1 MYPQRLAAA
10 GIEIVIPE
18 PADRELLDAAIYGEL
33 SVGIVRPELR
43 QRLLALCSFHI
54 TDRAVDGVILG
65 CTELP
70 LVIAEGDLP
79 VPLLDT
85 SSVHVDAILDR
96 ALA

>member
-1 MYPQRLAAA
+1 MRTIGLV
-10 GIEIVIPE
+10 GGMTPE
-18 PADRELLDAAIYGEL
+18 STGVYYQLLIRRCRE
-33 SVGIVRPELR
+33 
-43 QRLLALCSFHI
+43 RLLALCSSHI